1 MAENTSEVET
11 TPEWDPDYYAE
22 RVGRFVDMNTDFEKE
37 TVARADIA
45 QFVRDELDTD
55 YLNETINVALAQ
67 DLIVERDENRYA
79 PAE

>member
-45 QFVRDELDTD
+45 QFVKDELDTD